1 MVTRSP
7 TVLDFV
13 GGHPALD
20 LANTLGGARGAEPDE
35 DYLGD
40 YDDVVVW
47 ATRAQVIDEAT
58 GERLAAAARHRPD
71 DADRAFARTREL
83 RGAVVAV
90 FGAVAEA
97 DQPAPDAL
105 DDLLAFHAEAI
116 ARGRLAP
123 DADAFEVTWE
133 TDDLERVIWPLALS
147 AVDLLREG
155 PLSRLK
161 LCADCCW
168 MFLDLSRNR
177 SRRWC
182 SMNHCGG
189 RRKMQR
195 YRARRRATEGR

>member
-1 MVTRSP
+1 VVTRSP
-7 TVLDFV
+7 TVLDFI

-47 ATRAQVIDEAT
+47 TARAHVIDGAV
-58 GERLAAAARHRPD
+58 GERLAATARRRPD
-71 DADRAFARTREL
+71 DADRALARTHAL
-83 RGAVVAV
+83 RAAVVAV
-90 FGAVAEA
+90 FGAVAEG
-97 DQPAPDAL
+97 DEPPPGAL
-105 DDLLAFHAEAI
+105 DDLLGFHAEAI
-116 ARGRLAP
+116 ERGRLAP
-123 DADAFEVTWE
+123 DGDAFEVTWE
-133 TDDLERVIWPLALS
+133 TDDPERVIWPLALS

-155 PLSRLK
+155 PLSRVK

-168 MFLDLSRNR
+168 MFLDLSRNH

>member
-1 MVTRSP
+1 VVTRSP
-7 TVLDFV
+7 TVLDFI

-40 YDDVVVW
+40 YDDVIVW
-47 ATRAQVIDEAT
+47 ATRAHVIDET
-58 GERLAAAARHRPD
+58 DGERLAATARRRPD

-83 RGAVVAV
+83 RSAVVSV
-90 FGAVAEA
+90 FGAIAES
-97 DQPAPDAL
+97 DEPAPLAL
-105 DDLLAFHAEAI
+105 DDLLALHAEAL
-116 ARGRLAP
+116 ARGRLEP
-123 DADAFEVTWE
+123 DGDAFELAWDG
-133 TDDLERVIWPLALS
+133 DDLERVIWPLALS

-155 PLSRLK
+155 PLSRVK
-161 LCADCCW
+161 SCADCCW